1 MTAFADD
8 FNRADSTTVGNGW
21 VEVSGDW
28 SIDTNRLSPGAAGGT
43 IILRCGTA
51 MATADHAVQATIAV
65 AAAVSAGIW
74 ARGNSNISN
83 GYLWRNDGSSW
94 NLFSVVGGSF
104 SSLGSFAGAAVNGDV
119 AKLECIGSAIKGYVN
134 GVLRVSV
141 TDTAVTTGAETG
153 FRSESAGGVR
163 YDDYSAADITTGSD
177 VTGTISQDF
186 GALSGGIMATR
197 EVTGAVALD
206 GGALSGTVTA
216 QREVPAAVAQS
227 FGGLGGEVTATREVA
242 GTVAFAGGPLG
253 GGVTAVSN
261 DLVHANTTLVTQAW
275 LATIAAL
282 TGVLVASTLPAV
294 EKWTS
299 TGAITVGPTFPGVPE
314 RYAPLRHPIV
324 QVDCWAVFTPN
335 SKKLNHGLANHLAEV
350 VLNASYEWD
359 VPAITLPVGVKPVHL
374 GQIYPVSGVRW
385 VPDPDTN
392 FAHYAV
398 DLHVGWVEQG
408 AMTGVNG

>member
-1 MTAFADD
+1 MASFADD

-28 SIDTNRLSPGAAGGT
+28 SIASNRLSPGAAGGT
-43 IILRCGTA
+43 IILRCGTP
-51 MATADHAVQATIAV
+51 MASADHAVQATIAV

-83 GYLWRNDGSSW
+83 GYLWRNDGTSW

-104 SSLGSFAGAAVNGDV
+104 TSIGSFAGAAVAGDV

-134 GVLRVSV
+134 GIVRVSV
-141 TDTAVTTGAETG
+141 TNTDVAAGVETG

-163 YDDYSAADITTGSD
+163 YDDFSAADITTGSD
-177 VTGTISQDF
+177 VTGTITGDF
-186 GALSGGIMATR
+186 GGLGGGITATR
-197 EVTGAVALD
+197 EVTGAVARS
-206 GGALSGTVTA
+206 GGALEGGITGV
-216 QREVPAAVAQS
+216 REAVGVVAHD
-227 FGGLGGEVTATREVA
+227 FGGLGGGATAVREVS
-242 GTVAFAGGPLG
+242 GGVVFAGGALG
-253 GGVTAVSN
+253 GGVTASSD
-261 DLVHANTTLVTQAW
+261 DLMHADTSLVTKAW
-275 LATIAAL
+275 LATISAL
-282 TGVLVASTLPAV
+282 AGVQIASTLPAV
-294 EKWTS
+294 EKWVAK
-299 TGAITVGPTFPGVPE
+299 GAITVGPTFPGIPE
-314 RYAPLRHPIV
+314 LYAPLRHPIV
-324 QVDCWAVFTPN
+324 QIDCWAVFTPN

-359 VPAITLPVGVKPVHL
+359 VPAITMPPGIRPVHL
-374 GQIYPVSGVRW
+374 GQVYPVSEIRW